1 MGKKIQQTKNK
12 GRRNKLSQRRVQ
24 RIKERAIWLETQRR
38 RAWMTHQMIDED
50 LRDLHLNPI
59 KKENND
65 GKEKEKE
72 NNK

>member
-24 RIKERAIWLETQRR
+24 RRKERAVWLESQRR

-50 LRDLHLNPI
+50 LRELRFNPI
-59 KKENND
+59 KESND
-65 GKEKEKE
+65 GQEKEKE
-72 NNK
+72 NTK